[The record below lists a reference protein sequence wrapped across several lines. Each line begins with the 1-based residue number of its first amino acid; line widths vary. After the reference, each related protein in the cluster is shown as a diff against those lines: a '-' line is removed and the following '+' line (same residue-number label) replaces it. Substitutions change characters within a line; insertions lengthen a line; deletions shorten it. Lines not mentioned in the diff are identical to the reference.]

1 MCIDLNKYIN
11 IYILLFCHTTRW
23 PPLNLCTLKHILFVL
38 TYENKFSHH
47 DDGGNTM
54 PIVRTEG
61 AGDQKAMFRRKFA
74 VHVRSMELGIFYPQ

>member
-1 MCIDLNKYIN
+1 
-11 IYILLFCHTTRW
+11 
-23 PPLNLCTLKHILFVL
+23 
-38 TYENKFSHH
+38 
-47 DDGGNTM
+47 M